1 MTALNVTA
9 KKSAGA
15 VQDLLSPRARAWND
29 APEVSLPLQPTP
41 LDAQPSAYVQK
52 AWAGRQRGGIA
63 AVSVKA
69 LSVGGQLVLRLQWA
83 AADPR
88 HTINDNDVFADACAV
103 LFPSNGKDAEL
114 ATMGSAD
121 RPVTA
126 WYWRAG
132 AAAPNLATARGL
144 GTVSRETKH
153 ALQATGEWQKGSWQV
168 VLAGPAGSTRLG
180 VAVWS
185 GAAGERAGLKS
196 HTPTWHDL
204 KVG

>member
-1 MTALNVTA
+1 MTAQSVTA
-9 KKSAGA
+9 KKSAGTI
-15 VQDLLSPRARAWND
+15 QELLSPRAAAWKD
-29 APEVSLPLQPTP
+29 APEVLLPLQPTP
-41 LDAQPSAYVQK
+41 LEAQPSAYVQK
-52 AWAGRQRGGIA
+52 AWAGRSRGAIPS
-63 AVSVKA
+63 VSVKA
-69 LSVGGQLVLRLQWA
+69 LAAGGQLALRLEWA

-103 LFPSNGKDAEL
+103 LFPADGKDAEI

-132 AAAPNLATARGL
+132 AGAPNLATAKGL
-144 GTVSRETKH
+144 GTVSREAKH
-153 ALQATGEWQKGSWQV
+153 SLKATGEWQSGSWQV
-168 VLAGPAGSTRLG
+168 VLAGPASSAKIG

-185 GAAGERAGLKS
+185 GASGERAGLKS
-196 HTPTWHDL
+196 HTPSWHDL

>member
-1 MTALNVTA
+1 MTAVTA
-9 KKSAGA
+9 SKTSGA
-15 VQDLLSPRARAWND
+15 VQDLLSPRAAAWKN
-29 APEVSLPLQPTP
+29 ATEVKLPLQPTP

-52 AWAGRQRGGIA
+52 AWAGRARGDVSS
-63 AVSVKA
+63 VSVKA
-69 LSVGGQLVLRLQWA
+69 LAAGDQLVLRLEWA

-88 HTINDNDVFADACAV
+88 RTINDNDVYADACAV

-114 ATMGSAD
+114 STMGSPAQ
-121 RPVTA
+121 PVTA

-132 AAAPNLATARGL
+132 AAGPFLATATGL
-144 GTVSRETKH
+144 GTVSREAKH
-153 ALQATGEWQKGSWQV
+153 SIQATGEWQNGSWQV
-168 VLAGPAGSTRLG
+168 VLAGPAKSARIG

-196 HTPTWHDL
+196 HTPSWHDL